1 MLSSLFE
8 FIPYQSLICQSNLH
22 LRSAMKNIST
32 PLDGAYL
39 ADFGIDLSLE
49 EEPSLRGNSLW
60 PERTIYHR
68 RFTVNCATICDFE
81 QKIEDE

>member
-1 MLSSLFE
+1 MDA
-8 FIPYQSLICQSNLH
+8 FISILCKIFTTTLTLIVTYRLLGLLES
-22 LRSAMKNIST
+22 
-32 PLDGAYL
+32 
-39 ADFGIDLSLE
+39 SLE